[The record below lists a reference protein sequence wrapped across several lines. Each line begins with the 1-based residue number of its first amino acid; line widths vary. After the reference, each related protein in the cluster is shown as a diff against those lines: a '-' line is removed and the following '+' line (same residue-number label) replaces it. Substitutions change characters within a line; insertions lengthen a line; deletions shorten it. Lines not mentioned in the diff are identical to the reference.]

1 MPKDRE
7 ILSAAAMSHALARI
21 ASQIVERN
29 GGVDE
34 VALVGIRSRGV
45 PLAERIAQKLEKTEG
60 RAVPVGALD
69 ITLHRDDLL
78 ASGLQPVV
86 RSTEI
91 PFEVEA
97 KVIVLVDD
105 VLFTGR
111 TVRSALDALVA
122 LGRPRKIQ
130 LAALLDRGGRELPIA
145 ADFVGRAVDVG
156 AGEEVRVQLKEIDGQ
171 DRVTVGP
178 KETR

>member
-7 ILSAAAMSHALARI
+7 ILSAAAMSHALSRI
-21 ASQIVERN
+21 ASEIIEAN
-29 GGVDE
+29 GGTEE

-45 PLAERIAQKLEKTEG
+45 PLALRLSERLAKAEG
-60 RAVPVGALD
+60 RPIPVGALD

-78 ASGLQPVV
+78 AAGRQPIVQ
-86 RSTEI
+86 STEI
-91 PFEVEA
+91 PFGVEA

-111 TVRSALDALVA
+111 TVRAALDALVA

-130 LAALLDRGGRELPIA
+130 LAVLVDRGGRELPIDA
-145 ADFVGRAVDVG
+145 NFVGRAADVG
-156 AGEEVRVQLKEIDGQ
+156 PGEEVKVRLKETDGQ
-171 DRVTVGP
+171 DRVTVGAR
-178 KETR
+178 EA